1 LKKGAPPGES
11 KTVAQMDHAGEIAG
25 GPESQKFF
33 AAFFQKKQRFLFA
46 FCRAQKKR
54 ASCDA
59 RFSQF

>member
-1 LKKGAPPGES
+1 
-11 KTVAQMDHAGEIAG
+11 MDHAGEIAG